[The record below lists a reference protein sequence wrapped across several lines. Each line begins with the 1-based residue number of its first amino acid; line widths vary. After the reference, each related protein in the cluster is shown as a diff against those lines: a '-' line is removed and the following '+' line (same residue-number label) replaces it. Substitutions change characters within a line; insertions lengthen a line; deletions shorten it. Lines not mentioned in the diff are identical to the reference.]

1 MKKFLLAIILSLVLC
16 PLSLSLTGCGGGEQS
31 AKHDTRLGTGGTGG
45 MYYAYGTELAKLLQ
59 ADGKGYAL
67 DVKTTAGS
75 AANLRLLREKFLDAA
90 IVQSDTLSNAI
101 HGLGVFAATGEGY
114 GYAAVAGLYTEACQ
128 IVVAKDSDITN
139 VSDLVG
145 RRVSVGER
153 ESGVLNNAEQILMA
167 HGLTLEMIQPLYM
180 SFTEAA
186 DALNDGQVDAFFITA
201 GAPTAAVGAL
211 ASKKEIRLLSIAPEI
226 QNNMMKLYK
235 GYTRCT
241 IPAGSYP
248 GQAEDVQT
256 VGVKAV
262 LVASTDMKDNDV
274 AYLTE
279 FIVKNA
285 DKLPHPT
292 KDAEFNTAYA
302 VQDIPA
308 AFHAGAAKFYESQG
322 LKVNVYSGKSAETVK
337 ASQD

>member
-1 MKKFLLAIILSLVLC
+1 MKVLKLLLLLPIIALC
-16 PLSLSLTGCGGGEQS
+16 FGCGGEKS
-31 AKHDTRLGTGGTGG
+31 ANNAIRLGTGGVGG
-45 MYYAYGTELAKLLQ
+45 MYYSYGTELAKLLQ
-59 ADGKGYAL
+59 TDGKGYVL

-75 AANLRLLREKFLDAA
+75 AANLRLLREKFLDLA

-101 HGLGVFAATGEGY
+101 NGLGVFAAAGEGY

-128 IVVAKDSDITN
+128 IVVAKNSDIMT

-145 RRVSVGER
+145 KRVSVGER

-167 HGLTLEMIQPLYM
+167 HGLTFEMIEPHYL
-180 SFTEAA
+180 SFKDSAEALA
-186 DALNDGQVDAFFITA
+186 AGKIDAFFITA
-201 GAPTAAVGAL
+201 GAPTGAVVDLAATN
-211 ASKKEIRLLSIAPEI
+211 EIRLLSIAPDI

-248 GQAEDVQT
+248 GQTEDVST
-256 VGVKAV
+256 IGVKAV
-262 LVASTDMKDNDV
+262 LVASTDLKDDEI

-285 DKLPHPT
+285 DKLPHNMND
-292 KDAEFNTAYA
+292 KAFSTAYA

-308 AFHAGAAKFYESQG
+308 SFHAGAAKFYESQG
-322 LKVNVYSGKSAETVK
+322 VKVNVYSGKPAETVK